1 MYFPGRV
8 RGMFSILL
16 PTEKTTTQ
24 ISRISNI
31 DNLNSHILCNYIH
44 TDQTEQFTFSDFL
57 TLPIL
62 LYGET
67 LEA

>member
-31 DNLNSHILCNYIH
+31 DNLNSHILCNYIY
-44 TDQTEQFTFSDFL
+44 TDQTEQITFSDFL